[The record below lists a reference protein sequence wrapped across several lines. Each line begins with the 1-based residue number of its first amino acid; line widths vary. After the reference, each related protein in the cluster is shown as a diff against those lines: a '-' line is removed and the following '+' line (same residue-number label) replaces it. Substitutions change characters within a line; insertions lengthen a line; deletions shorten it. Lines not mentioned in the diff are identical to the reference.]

1 MIAEKLA
8 QIERFLGRK
17 GITLQIARRPP
28 LDATAITK
36 AERTL
41 GHSIPEDLRDVY
53 AGFADGFEVF
63 WKDVRSRTDFDFARF
78 CLPDID
84 HFVQDSA
91 RFREETRDQ
100 YDNPE
105 NYFER
110 IEEARAVLRRM
121 LNWGVLWDT
130 GGDGNLVCIDLQS
143 GAVLFHEREWSF
155 YEPYI
160 NGYLIAASVNGL
172 IEGWGN
178 VCFLNFPGCPGDCPA
193 HGGSAIPEYDRQE
206 YNLSNEARHHE
217 RTQ

>member
-53 AGFADGFEVF
+53 ARFADGFEVF

-78 CLPDID
+78 CLPDVD

-105 NYFER
+105 DYLS
-110 IEEARAVLRRM
+110 VLKKR
-121 LNWGVLWDT
+121 GP
-130 GGDGNLVCIDLQS
+130 
-143 GAVLFHEREWSF
+143 SF
-155 YEPYI
+155 V
-160 NGYLIAASVNGL
+160 A
-172 IEGWGN
+172 
-178 VCFLNFPGCPGDCPA
+178 C
-193 HGGSAIPEYDRQE
+193 
-206 YNLSNEARHHE
+206 
-217 RTQ
+217 